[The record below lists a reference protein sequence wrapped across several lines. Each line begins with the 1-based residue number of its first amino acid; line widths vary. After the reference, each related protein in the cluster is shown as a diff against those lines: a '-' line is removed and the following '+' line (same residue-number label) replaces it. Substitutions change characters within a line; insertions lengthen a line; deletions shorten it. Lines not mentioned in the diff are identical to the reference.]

1 MALEKWDDVRIR
13 EIQRLLRVKR
23 KQRRKFRRHMAWRWV
38 KLDDSWRYPSGR
50 DNKLRLQYKGYP
62 PKVKVG
68 FRSPKLVR
76 YLHPS
81 GKREILVYRVE
92 DLFTVDPLT
101 EVVRIASNVSLRK
114 RLEIIRFAQ
123 KFGIRVLNP
132 GKIPEIRPAAPP
144 APLEEKLE
152 ALVEAIETEEETEKE
167 LEEALAEEI
176 GEEQGTSQN
185 QEEGE

>member
-1 MALEKWDDVRIR
+1 MILEKWDETRIR
-13 EIQRLLRVKR
+13 QIRRLLRVKKR
-23 KQRRKFRRHMAWRWV
+23 QHRKFRRHMAWRWV
-38 KLDDSWRYPSGR
+38 KLDYSWRYPDGR

-76 YLHPS
+76 FLHPS

-101 EVVRIASNVSLRK
+101 DVVRIASNVGLRK
-114 RLEIIRFAQ
+114 RLEIVRFAQ

-132 GKIPEIRPAAPP
+132 GKIPEVRLETPP
-144 APLEEKLE
+144 QLLEEGLE
-152 ALVEAIETEEETEKE
+152 TLVEEIETEEALEKE
-167 LEEALAEEI
+167 LEGISERSEEAEKESPAEE
-176 GEEQGTSQN
+176 N
-185 QEEGE
+185 KK